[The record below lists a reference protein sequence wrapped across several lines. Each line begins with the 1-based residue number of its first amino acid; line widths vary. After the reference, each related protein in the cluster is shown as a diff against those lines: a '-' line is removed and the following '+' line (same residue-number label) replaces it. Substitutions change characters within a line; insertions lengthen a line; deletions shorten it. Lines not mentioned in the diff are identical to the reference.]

1 MHRDG
6 QVILGDP
13 TISKGHA
20 ETRNSGSQRL
30 GNLYPGEVVSGSFP
44 KELSLIDNLGLSKQ
58 TEMGREEAQAK
69 TQRVRVQAVEEVPGD
84 PVWLAWRIRWH
95 GMCGGQGIHTKGLKC
110 QAESFFSCLK
120 GNAFLEL
127 TLAKMAPMESN

>member
-1 MHRDG
+1 MDRLSWEIQPYPKGTQGLGTQGHRDW
-6 QVILGDP
+6 
-13 TISKGHA
+13 
-20 ETRNSGSQRL
+20 

-44 KELSLIDNLGLSKQ
+44 KELSLIDNLGWSKM
-58 TEMGREEAQAK
+58 TKMGREEAQAK

-84 PVWLAWRIRWH
+84 PVWLAWRVRWH

-110 QAESFFSCLK
+110 QAESFFSCFK

-127 TLAKMAPMESN
+127 TLAKMAPTESN